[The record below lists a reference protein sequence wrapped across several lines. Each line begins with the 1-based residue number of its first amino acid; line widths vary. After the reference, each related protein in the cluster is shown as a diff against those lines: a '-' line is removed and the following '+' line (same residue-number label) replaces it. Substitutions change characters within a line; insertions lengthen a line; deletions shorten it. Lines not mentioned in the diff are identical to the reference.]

1 MSINERNDQL
11 QVIVSFRL
19 VQNKWAVLPSASS
32 SSSPLGV
39 NIESNSID
47 KIKKF
52 NYLSTLPIHKN
63 KKIMGVRAGIK

>member
-19 VQNKWAVLPSASS
+19 VQNKWAVPSAS

-39 NIESNSID
+39 NIESNSIEKAQLLTVYFAD
-47 KIKKF
+47 
-52 NYLSTLPIHKN
+52 T
-63 KKIMGVRAGIK
+63 

>member
-1 MSINERNDQL
+1 
-11 QVIVSFRL
+11 
-19 VQNKWAVLPSASS
+19 VLPSASS

-52 NYLSTLPIHKN
+52 NYFSTLPIHQN
-63 KKIMGVRAGIK
+63 K